1 VSKSLVAMGQDIY
14 RRHGIAG
21 LSGAA
26 FNYFSRPIVM
36 PFAIRSLRRAATRS
50 SSVTEFVDLALTFR
64 LGNVAISPMQVRSE
78 IVALCGEVAR
88 LKPATVLE
96 IGTAKGGT
104 LFLWGQLAAPDA
116 HLISVD
122 LPFGQ
127 FGGGYPPF
135 KVPFYRSF
143 ARANQRIDLIRGDS
157 HDPKTFGQI
166 TAALAGR
173 LVDFL
178 FIDGDHSFDGVSAD
192 YEMYRPLVSPDGLIA
207 FHDIVHGEPDAVG
220 EVPRFWQQLKS
231 REQGR
236 HEIVEFVENWKQGGL
251 GIGVIRCRR
260 PS

>member
-1 VSKSLVAMGQDIY
+1 MSKSLVAMGQDIY

-26 FNYFSRPIVM
+26 FDYLSRPVLM
-36 PFAIRSLRRAATRS
+36 PFAIRSLRRAATRLS
-50 SSVTEFVDLALTFR
+50 SLTEFVDLALAFR
-64 LGNVAISPMQVRSE
+64 IGNVAINPMQVRSE
-78 IVALCGEVAR
+78 IVALCDEVAR
-88 LKPATVLE
+88 MKPATVLE

-104 LFLWGQLAAPDA
+104 LFLWGQLAAPDG

-135 KVPFYRSF
+135 KVPLYRSF
-143 ARANQRIDLIRGDS
+143 ARADQRIDLIRGDS
-157 HDPKTFGQI
+157 HDPKTFGRI
-166 TAALAGR
+166 KDALAGR

-192 YEMYRPLVSPDGLIA
+192 YEMYRPLLSPDGLIA
-207 FHDIVHGEPDAVG
+207 FHDIVDGAPDAVG

-236 HEIVEFVENWKQGGL
+236 LEILEFVENWKQGGL
-251 GIGVIRCRR
+251 GIGAVRSRH